1 MFTQMA
7 KLSESIK
14 GNFDSLADAL
24 NDNLMEVLEELRDIL
39 KETNGIIE
47 DKSKDNGS
55 FGIMSSVSNNSTPIS
70 QSQPTNNTTNNT
82 TKDNQSKPTDI
93 TPVIEKL
100 ESLLQ
105 QFKSGVPVYS
115 KIGQPLQVRTT

>member
-1 MFTQMA
+1 MA

-47 DKSKDNGS
+47 DKSKDNRQ
-55 FGIMSSVSNNSTPIS
+55 FGIMSSNNSMS
-70 QSQPTNNTTNNT
+70 S
-82 TKDNQSKPTDI
+82 S
-93 TPVIEKL
+93 
-100 ESLLQ
+100 S
-105 QFKSGVPVYS
+105 
-115 KIGQPLQVRTT
+115 

>member
-1 MFTQMA
+1 MEDDKNIYNQKQSLDNISKFIDKANSIDTNKIKSTTDMFTQMA

-47 DKSKDNGS
+47 DKSKDNRQ
-55 FGIMSSVSNNSTPIS
+55 FGIMSSNNSMS
-70 QSQPTNNTTNNT
+70 S
-82 TKDNQSKPTDI
+82 S
-93 TPVIEKL
+93 
-100 ESLLQ
+100 S
-105 QFKSGVPVYS
+105 
-115 KIGQPLQVRTT
+115 